1 MKGNRAANKKI
12 FCIILFV
19 FVLPVFGQTEKPLS
33 EFEKHRQKAAEFAE
47 KQDWKNCLFELEI
60 LLKIASTKEEK
71 INANNWLGGYYL
83 YYIEPKNFLKA
94 IPFFEEVIKLDDK
107 DLSAIEGLGIIYAND
122 KIIEVKIK
130 KALPFLLHAEKFSS
144 KNSVIYYNISCIYS
158 LLKEIDKAIQYLDK
172 AIYNGDDNIEWI
184 KKDSDLEN
192 IRKTEYYTRL
202 VSNWEKVKQG
212 NIALLEGRKAYGE
225 TNYNLALQSFL
236 KADELFTTALGKDN
250 LQVALSSIWAG
261 NVYDSKGEYD
271 KAIEYYTK
279 SLAIRLKILGEEHPS
294 VAISYN
300 NLGYAY
306 KSKGEYDKASEYYAK
321 SLAIYRKTFGEEH
334 PDVATSYNNLGAVYE
349 SKGEYDKAIE
359 YFAKSLAIYIKT
371 FGREHLDVATSYNNL
386 GAVYESKGEYD
397 KAIEYY
403 TKSLAIQ
410 LKTLGENHP
419 DVTTPY
425 NNLGVAY
432 RAKGE
437 YDKAIEYYTKSL
449 AIRLKILGEEHPSV
463 AISYNNLG
471 LCL

>member
-158 LLKEIDKAIQYLDK
+158 LLKEIEKAIQYLDK
-172 AIYNGDDNIEWI
+172 AIYTGYENIEWI
-184 KKDSDLEN
+184 QKDSDFDN

-202 VSNWEKVKQG
+202 VTNWEKVKLG
-212 NIALLEGRKAYGE
+212 REAMNEGQKAKTAAKYD
-225 TNYNLALQSFL
+225 LALQKFFEIRGIVYCCSG
-236 KADELFTTALGKDN
+236 KGRFTRRRI
-250 LQVALSSIWAG
+250 IW
-261 NVYDSKGEYD
+261 
-271 KAIEYYTK
+271 
-279 SLAIRLKILGEEHPS
+279 
-294 VAISYN
+294 
-300 NLGYAY
+300 
-306 KSKGEYDKASEYYAK
+306 
-321 SLAIYRKTFGEEH
+321 
-334 PDVATSYNNLGAVYE
+334 
-349 SKGEYDKAIE
+349 
-359 YFAKSLAIYIKT
+359 
-371 FGREHLDVATSYNNL
+371 
-386 GAVYESKGEYD
+386 
-397 KAIEYY
+397 
-403 TKSLAIQ
+403 
-410 LKTLGENHP
+410 
-419 DVTTPY
+419 
-425 NNLGVAY
+425 
-432 RAKGE
+432 
-437 YDKAIEYYTKSL
+437 
-449 AIRLKILGEEHPSV
+449 
-463 AISYNNLG
+463 LG
-471 LCL
+471 LQCL